1 MQTELTAT
9 RDLPDAIDISTGL
22 PVDVCGVACFVEAFH
37 ADAAGNYSE
46 TPAALVRVSAT
57 TVVGDRIAIVDVK
70 AEDATAP
77 LSAVMQFALDQ
88 LSGPASWPVWGESS
102 PVAFVL

>member
-1 MQTELTAT
+1 MQTESTELTAT
-9 RDLPDAIDISTGL
+9 RDLPDSIEI
-22 PVDVCGVACFVEAFH
+22 
-37 ADAAGNYSE
+37 
-46 TPAALVRVSAT
+46 VRVSAT

-88 LSGPASWPVWGESS
+88 LGGPASWPVWGESR
-102 PVAFVL
+102 PVAFAL